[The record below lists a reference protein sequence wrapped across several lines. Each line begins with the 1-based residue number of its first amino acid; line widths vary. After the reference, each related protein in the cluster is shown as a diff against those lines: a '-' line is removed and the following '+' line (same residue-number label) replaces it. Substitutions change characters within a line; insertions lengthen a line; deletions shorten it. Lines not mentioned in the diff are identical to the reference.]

1 MKLSLCA
8 ILGIVL
14 IYNFTSANEI
24 LAEEEKGFLECIL
37 EANSASC
44 ARKRIA
50 KEIDQIELEVSGR
63 RSDVPMS
70 VVLQETGNFIA
81 EGLDNLFGAGET
93 ENSQNDESET
103 RGMGRSL
110 FYFICF
116 KGM

>member
-14 IYNFTSANEI
+14 VYDFA

-50 KEIDQIELEVSGR
+50 KEIDQIEFDVTGKRGE
-63 RSDVPMS
+63 VPMS
-70 VVLQETGNFIA
+70 VVLQESGKFIA
-81 EGLDNLFGAGET
+81 EGLNTLFGAEKT
-93 ENSQNDESET
+93 DDAQNDESED
-103 RGMGRSL
+103 RGMGRLL
-110 FYFICF
+110 FYFQILIITF
-116 KGM
+116 FLN